1 MKNQRIFVALFL
13 ALALL
18 ACPLLS
24 ACGGEGGSESQTGG
38 AEAFVDYLTL
48 DFSKYVDF
56 SREKYTGHTVEVTP
70 KREITEENVDKTVYE
85 ILFSSGKFSAEPVT
99 EGKTKEGDGLWIW
112 ISMYYEGQEILDLCN
127 YTQRG
132 EQMIVGDNQKLF
144 PKIPELTKEIEDACT
159 GLDLSATHLEK
170 KTGTVAEGDVIF
182 VTFTAAN
189 SAEKKEGDDSLRVD
203 LSDPALAAA
212 FAGKATAVYDERGFL
227 QNADGCTA
235 EVTLDGREGTA
246 RVEFILGEERYISFP
261 VELSGTF
268 RTASGEIKL
277 DKTAVECHLIVNQC
291 FSWEMD
297 EFDEDFILNVLK
309 DPLYDEETGE
319 ALLGDALVARHREIL
334 RILLEAE
341 AESLYLEKRDAALRA
356 FLEESF
362 RVLEYPE
369 AAVREIREPFIQEV
383 TLAYEQYQK
392 AGGYLY
398 ASLDAYAVA
407 HLQNEYGISAE
418 GTLQEIS
425 LLYAKEQVKSLMTVY
440 YIARAED
447 LVPEDDALDLKSYD
461 VLERFVADQKEAGIE
476 VTEDDVLEYY
486 GGWENFRIAVREEM
500 VLENVFDFLA
510 EANTLVPPAAAE

>member
-1 MKNQRIFVALFL
+1 MKTHRILTALLLLL
-13 ALALL
+13 ALV

-24 ACGGEGGSESQTGG
+24 ACGGGGESESQTGG
-38 AEAFVDYLTL
+38 VEPFLDYLTL

-56 SREKYTGHTVEVTP
+56 SRDKYTGHTVEVAP
-70 KREITEENVDKTVYE
+70 KAEITEQTVDMTVQE
-85 ILFSSGKFSAEPVT
+85 ILFSHGNFSAEPIT
-99 EGKTKEGDGLWIW
+99 EGVTKVGDGLWIW

-132 EQMIVGDNQKLF
+132 EQMVVGDNQALY
-144 PKIPELTKEIEDACT
+144 PNIPELTKEIEDACL
-159 GLDLSATHLEK
+159 GLDLSATRLEK

-212 FAGKATAVYDERGFL
+212 FAGKVTAVYDERGFL
-227 QNADGCTA
+227 QNADDCTA

-261 VELSGTF
+261 VALSGNF
-268 RTASGEIKL
+268 RTAEGKIAL
-277 DKTAVECHLIVNQC
+277 DNAEVECHLIVNQC
-291 FSWEMD
+291 FAWETD

-319 ALLGDALVARHREIL
+319 ALLGDALVERHREIL

-341 AESLYLEKRDAALRA
+341 AESLYLERRDAALRDL
-356 FLEESF
+356 LEENF

-369 AAVREIREPFIQEV
+369 AAIREFREPFIDEV
-383 TLAYEQYQK
+383 MLAYERYQ
-392 AGGYLY
+392 ASGGYMY

-407 HLQNEYGISAE
+407 HLLNEYGIAAE

-425 LLYAKEQVKSLMTVY
+425 LLYAKEQVKSLLMIY
-440 YIARAED
+440 YVACNEG
-447 LVPEDDALDLKSYD
+447 LVPEDEEIDLESYD
-461 VLERFVADQKEAGIE
+461 VLEGYVAEQQEAGYDI
-476 VTEDDVLEYY
+476 TEDDVLEYY
-486 GGWENFRIAVREEM
+486 GGWENFRLAVREEM
-500 VLENVFDFLA
+500 VLDNVLDFLA
-510 EANTLVPPAAAE
+510 EANTLVPPAAE

>member
-1 MKNQRIFVALFL
+1 MKTHRILTALLLLL
-13 ALALL
+13 ALV

-24 ACGGEGGSESQTGG
+24 ACGEGGESESQTGG
-38 AEAFVDYLTL
+38 VEPFVDYLTL
-48 DFSKYVDF
+48 DFSKYVSF
-56 SREKYTGHTVEVTP
+56 SRDQYTGHTVEVAP
-70 KREITEENVDKTVYE
+70 KAEITEANVDKTVYE
-85 ILFSSGKFSAEPVT
+85 ILFSYGNFSAEPVT
-99 EGKTKEGDGLWIW
+99 EGVTKVGDGLWIW

-132 EQMIVGDNQKLF
+132 EQMIVGDNQALY
-144 PKIPELTKEIEDACT
+144 PKIPELAKEIEDACT
-159 GLDLSATHLEK
+159 GLDVAATRLEK
-170 KTGTVAEGDVIF
+170 KTGTVAAGDVVF
-182 VTFTAAN
+182 VSFTAAD
-189 SAEKKEGDDSLRVD
+189 SKQAKDGDDSLRVD

-212 FAGKATAVYDERGFL
+212 FAGKVTAIYDERGNL
-227 QNADGCTA
+227 QNADDCTA

-246 RVEFILGEERYISFP
+246 RVEFILGEETYISFP
-261 VELSGTF
+261 MELSGTF
-268 RTASGEIKL
+268 RTAEGAIVL
-277 DKTAVECHLIVNQC
+277 DKTEVECHLIVNQC

-319 ALLGDALVARHREIL
+319 ALLGDALIERHREIL

-341 AESLYLEKRDAALRA
+341 AEALYLEERDAALRD

-369 AAVREIREPFIQEV
+369 GAIREFREPLIDEI
-383 TLAYEQYQK
+383 TLAYQQYQ
-392 AGGYLY
+392 ASGGYLY

-407 HLQNEYGISAE
+407 HLLNEYGISAE

-425 LLYAKEQVKSLMTVY
+425 LLYAKEQVKSLLTVY
-440 YIARAED
+440 FIASAEN
-447 LVPEDDALDLKSYD
+447 LVPEDDVLDLESYD
-461 VLERFVADQKEAGIE
+461 VLENIVADQEEAGYE

-486 GGWENFRIAVREEM
+486 GGWENFRLAVREEM
-500 VLENVFDFLA
+500 IIDGVFDFLA